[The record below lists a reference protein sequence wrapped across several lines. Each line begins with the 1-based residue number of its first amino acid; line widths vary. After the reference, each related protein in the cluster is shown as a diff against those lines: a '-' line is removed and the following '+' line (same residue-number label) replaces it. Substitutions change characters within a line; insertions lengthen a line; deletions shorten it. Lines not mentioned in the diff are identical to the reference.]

1 MIVEMKPFLP
11 KQAQGRKK
19 TICRQK
25 MIFVSGFCVLILK
38 IVFAGYLPL
47 EKDIGLS
54 FLLRQSDAK
63 KCRVFLGY
71 LQLGEG
77 YLSQFSRFFSLK

>member
-11 KQAQGRKK
+11 KQAQGRTKI
-19 TICRQK
+19 ICRQK

-38 IVFAGYLPL
+38 IVFAGYLRL

-54 FLLRQSDAK
+54 FLLRQSDTKSAEY
-63 KCRVFLGY
+63 F
-71 LQLGEG
+71 
-77 YLSQFSRFFSLK
+77 

>member
-38 IVFAGYLPL
+38 IVFAGFLRL

-54 FLLRQSDAK
+54 FLLRQSDTKSAEY
-63 KCRVFLGY
+63 F
-71 LQLGEG
+71 
-77 YLSQFSRFFSLK
+77 

>member
-54 FLLRQSDAK
+54 FLLRQSDTKSAEY
-63 KCRVFLGY
+63 F
-71 LQLGEG
+71 
-77 YLSQFSRFFSLK
+77 